1 MSVFDNGA
9 VYRYIIDP
17 ILSPFQDIGIN
28 MLPRDKT
35 IIDIACGTGSF
46 AFKLALKSKHVTGID
61 YSESMIRV
69 AMKRKDRTAVHN
81 VDFIMDD
88 AVNLNEFRHNEF
100 DIATLS
106 MAIHQ
111 FSQDM
116 GFQVICESIRIA
128 REILIIDYSY
138 PLTPDIY
145 RYIVHLVERIAG
157 KEHYRNFRS
166 YIRSG
171 GMTSY
176 LKDTGVKTI
185 VKKSNRNGIFTI
197 FKCQK

>member
-1 MSVFDNGA
+1 MSFFDNGV
-9 VYRYIIDP
+9 VYKYIIDP
-17 ILSPFQDIGIN
+17 ILSPFQDIGIT
-28 MLPRDKT
+28 MLPPDKK

-69 AMKRKDRTAVHN
+69 AMKRKDRTAVNN
-81 VDFIMDD
+81 VDFILDN
-88 AVNLNEFRHNEF
+88 AVNLKKFRHNEF

-111 FSQDM
+111 FSQEM
-116 GFQVICESIRIA
+116 GFQVLIESMRIA

-138 PLTPDIY
+138 PLIPDIY
-145 RYIVHLVERIAG
+145 RYMVQLVERIAG
-157 KEHYRNFRS
+157 KEHYSNFRS
-166 YIRSG
+166 YIRFG
-171 GMTSY
+171 GITNY
-176 LKDTGVKTI
+176 LKEMSIKTI

-197 FKCQK
+197 FKC